1 VLDGFVCL
9 RHRGLQRNI
18 RLSRRLR
25 PDMGSLAV
33 GPFRLETVEPLEV
46 VRLVLED
53 DRRDLAFDLTCRTVG
68 VPYMGPIEITW
79 VDGRLTSERSTYEL
93 AGRCS
98 GWVAVDGET
107 IRLTDDSATFFR
119 NHSWGNQRGRGGPRR
134 GAPGPRHRTGG
145 VRQWVLWST
154 PDHSGLY
161 LEDTSGRAAA
171 SRGQS
176 SSTTGRCRPCR

>member
-68 VPYMGPIEITW
+68 VPYMGPIEIT
-79 VDGRLTSERSTYEL
+79 
-93 AGRCS
+93 
-98 GWVAVDGET
+98 
-107 IRLTDDSATFFR
+107 
-119 NHSWGNQRGRGGPRR
+119 
-134 GAPGPRHRTGG
+134 
-145 VRQWVLWST
+145 
-154 PDHSGLY
+154 
-161 LEDTSGRAAA
+161 
-171 SRGQS
+171 
-176 SSTTGRCRPCR
+176 